1 MWAHIIYYVFNVT
14 WAYNHK
20 TRMRDWTSECERAAK
35 QHKAMRKLMESRPT
49 KVPKNQ
55 MIIFIRC
62 YLVRRSATSSLA
74 LFRCSILPI
83 QIMPIYIFIMILSC
97 ERQFTCSL
105 SQNQCHSTETII
117 KNSNIISAFIIG
129 PGYLIYLFSSW
140 NFKNFSSESQTIGMA
155 KVRQCATGR
164 FSIIW
169 PTSPIG

>member
-1 MWAHIIYYVFNVT
+1 MSLEHTTTKREWEIEPASVSELRNST
-14 WAYNHK
+14 RQCANWWNHDRRRYQK
-20 TRMRDWTSECERAAK
+20 IKWLFLSVA
-35 QHKAMRKLMESRPT
+35 S
-49 KVPKNQ
+49 
-55 MIIFIRC
+55 
-62 YLVRRSATSSLA
+62 LVRCSATSSLA

-140 NFKNFSSESQTIGMA
+140 NFKNFASESQTIGMA

>member
-1 MWAHIIYYVFNVT
+1 MSLEHTTTKREWEIEPASVSELRNST
-14 WAYNHK
+14 RQCANWWNHDRRRYQK
-20 TRMRDWTSECERAAK
+20 IKWLFLSVA
-35 QHKAMRKLMESRPT
+35 S
-49 KVPKNQ
+49 
-55 MIIFIRC
+55 
-62 YLVRRSATSSLA
+62 LVRRSATSSLA

-83 QIMPIYIFIMILSC
+83 QIMPIYIFIMIFSC

-164 FSIIW
+164 ISIIW

>member
-1 MWAHIIYYVFNVT
+1 MSLEHTTTKREWEIEPASVSELRNST
-14 WAYNHK
+14 RQCANWWNHDRRRYQK
-20 TRMRDWTSECERAAK
+20 IKWLFLSVA
-35 QHKAMRKLMESRPT
+35 S
-49 KVPKNQ
+49 
-55 MIIFIRC
+55 
-62 YLVRRSATSSLA
+62 LVRCSATSSLA

-140 NFKNFSSESQTIGMA
+140 NFKNFASESQTIGMA

-164 FSIIW
+164 LSIIW